1 MESEREIASECG
13 RDFIGGDVGMGEA
26 DSEVGVLLL
35 NGSILESCR
44 LLEREC
50 D

>member
-1 MESEREIASECG
+1 MASECG
-13 RDFIGGDVGMGEA
+13 WDFDGDVGMGEA
-26 DSEVGVLLL
+26 DSEVGVALL
-35 NGSILESCR
+35 NGSILESCK